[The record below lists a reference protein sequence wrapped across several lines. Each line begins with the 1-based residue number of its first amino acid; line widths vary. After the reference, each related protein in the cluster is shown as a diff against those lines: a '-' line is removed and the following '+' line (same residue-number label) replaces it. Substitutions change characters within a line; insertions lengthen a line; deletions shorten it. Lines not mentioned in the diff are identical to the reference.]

1 MGKLIFP
8 KISLENVNGVL
19 LDIDNTIYH
28 YQTCH
33 SYSLNILIKQISRD
47 FFIPIDKVESIFFK
61 SRKIINEKL
70 YGLASSHSR
79 LLYIQLTI
87 ESIISKT
94 DFSKTLE
101 LEKLYWKSFFYKM
114 TINKDAKQF
123 LVECEVNKIPICC
136 VTDLTSQIQFKKI
149 LNLKIENMIK
159 YIVTSEE
166 SGAEKPHKIIFD
178 LALEKLNLNYD
189 DVIMVGDNLSK
200 DIKGAQELGIKSYL
214 VKER

>member
-1 MGKLIFP
+1 MGGINFP
-8 KISLENVNGVL
+8 KINLNGVKGVL

-28 YQTCH
+28 YETCH
-33 SYSLNILIKQISRD
+33 NFSLDILLNEISRE
-47 FFIPIDKVESIFFK
+47 FLTPYAIVEATFLN
-61 SRKIINEKL
+61 SRKIINKKL
-70 YGLASSHSR
+70 HGLASSHSR

-87 ESIISKT
+87 ESLIGKT

-101 LEKLYWKSFFYKM
+101 LEKSYWNSFISKM

-123 LVECEVNKIPICC
+123 LAECEVNKIPICC

-149 LNLKIENMIK
+149 LNLKIENKIK